1 MKNIA
6 AVIVATLL
14 TAPAVGGAA
23 AQTQQ
28 PATTNQYQ
36 DLDDISVVTGD
47 GTRIGEID
55 SVALGRDGTLAYVL
69 EIEEGFMGM
78 REKEVVVPME
88 RLSFDAQN
96 NRFTSDLAEADFQNQ
111 QTWDD

>member
-1 MKNIA
+1 MKY
-6 AVIVATLL
+6 IVAAIGAALL
-14 TAPAVGGAA
+14 TAPAVGGAT

-55 SVALGRDGTLAYVL
+55 SVALGQDGTLAYVL

-78 REKEVVVPME
+78 RDKEVVVPMD
-88 RLSFDAQN
+88 RLSFDAKN
-96 NRFTSDLAEADFQNQ
+96 NRFTTDLAEADFQNL